1 MNTKSIDDRLRDKAK
16 AELHIEVDR
25 LTEPL
30 NTLLYAAEWPSATV
44 RIEGRDVAVK
54 AHELLG
60 AISRSLK
67 LGLAAQRGDAAV
79 KAFLEKVDGLQEQLD
94 ELRDISHE
102 H

>member
-1 MNTKSIDDRLRDKAK
+1 M
-16 AELHIEVDR
+16 
-25 LTEPL
+25 
-30 NTLLYAAEWPSATV
+30 
-44 RIEGRDVAVK
+44 AVK